1 MSEEAVGLVPLLF
14 SVVML
19 APLCIGVTRAAADGR
34 LPHNGGVGIRTR
46 RTTRSPEAWRAGHL
60 AALPV
65 LGWLW
70 WVAAVTVVGAVV
82 MQWQLGGAWG
92 IVAGLV
98 GLTVEVVVLSYATY
112 LAGRAADG
120 A

>member
-19 APLCIGVTRAAADGR
+19 AALCIGVTRAAADGR

-46 RTTRSPEAWRAGHL
+46 RTTRSPEAWCAGHA

-70 WVAAVTVVGAVV
+70 WVAGVTVVGAVV
-82 MQWQLGGAWG
+82 MQWHLGGVWG
-92 IVAGLV
+92 IVAGLA
-98 GLTVEVVVLSYATY
+98 GMSMEVAVLSYATR
-112 LAGRAADG
+112 LAGRAADRV
-120 A
+120 

>member
-19 APLCIGVTRAAADGR
+19 AALCIGVTHAAADGR
-34 LPHNGGVGIRTR
+34 LAHNGGVGIRTR
-46 RTTRSPEAWRAGHL
+46 RTTRSPEAWRAGHA

-70 WVAAVTVVGAVV
+70 WVAGVTVV
-82 MQWQLGGAWG
+82 MQWQLGGVWG
-92 IVAGLV
+92 IVAGLA
-98 GLTVEVVVLSYATY
+98 GMSMEVAVLSYATR
-112 LAGRAADG
+112 LAGRAADRV
-120 A
+120 

>member
-1 MSEEAVGLVPLLF
+1 MSEELVGLILLLF

-34 LPHNGGVGIRTR
+34 LFHNGGVGIRTKK
-46 RTTRSPEAWRAGHL
+46 TTRSAAAWQAGHR

-65 LGWLW
+65 VGRLW
-70 WVAAVTVVGAVV
+70 WVAAGTVIVAALA
-82 MQWQLGGAWG
+82 QWQAGGSWG
-92 IVAGLV
+92 IGV
-98 GLTVEVVVLSYATY
+98 GLTGMAVEVVVISWATQA
-112 LAGRAADG
+112 AGRAAEL